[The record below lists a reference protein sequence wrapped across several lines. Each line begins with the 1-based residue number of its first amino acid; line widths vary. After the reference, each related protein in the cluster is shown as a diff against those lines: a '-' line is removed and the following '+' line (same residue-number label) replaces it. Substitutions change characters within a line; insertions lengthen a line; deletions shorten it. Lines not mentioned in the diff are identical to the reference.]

1 MRQLEIEFDNEQARF
16 SNLSYNERLRLLK
29 DYDLSFIGKNGRLS
43 LHNVHSFPA
52 KFPPQL
58 PYTFIKELTKE
69 NEIVLDPMMGS
80 CTTLIEALRLNRVAY
95 GCDIDPLSILIAN
108 AKLKSIDVGKI
119 FHAGKTVL
127 SKAFKNFSTNKS
139 KLEKGILDHFDD
151 KTFEFIDYWFKK
163 ETQIELFALAQQINK
178 LEDEEETN
186 FLKLIFSS
194 IIITKSGGVSLATDL
209 AHTRPHIAKGKSPA
223 SAFEEF
229 NKKLSSTLKNYVSL
243 EKPNFKIFQSDAKDV
258 PLADGSADLIVTSP
272 PYANNAIDYLRA
284 HKFSLVWFGYSLQDI
299 TDIRNN
305 FIGNNSSRGK
315 ILVTLPKKC
324 LSVINAVQKADGQ
337 KGMSLHSYY
346 SEMYAVIKEMFRL
359 IKNNKTVVIVVA
371 SSIIK
376 GVDTLTHECLT
387 DIGKEI
393 GFKLIGINRRE
404 LDRDRRMMPTRWKR
418 NENSQIETRMHEEHV
433 IIFQKA

>member
-1 MRQLEIEFDNEQARF
+1 MRQLDIEFEPEHSQF
-16 SNLSYNERLRLLK
+16 SHLPYSERLKLLK
-29 DYDLSFIGKNGRLS
+29 DFDLSFIGKNGRLS

-80 CTTLIEALRLNRVAY
+80 CTTLIEALRLKRVAY

-108 AKLKSIDVGKI
+108 AKLSSIDIEKIHRTGKS
-119 FHAGKTVL
+119 VL
-127 SKAFKNFSTNKS
+127 NNAFKNFSVNKS
-139 KLEKGILDHFDD
+139 KIEKGILNYFDG
-151 KTFEFIDYWFKK
+151 KSLEFINYWFKK
-163 ETQIELFALAQQINK
+163 ETQLELFALVQQINK
-178 LEDEEETN
+178 LEDEEEMN

-229 NKKLSSTLKNYVSL
+229 NKKMSSTLKNYIPL
-243 EKPNFKIFQSDAKDV
+243 EKPNFKIFRSDAKEI
-258 PLADGSADLIVTSP
+258 PLASNSVDLIVTSP

-284 HKFSLVWFGYSLQDI
+284 HKFSLVWFGYSLENI
-299 TDIRNN
+299 TDVRNN
-305 FIGNNSSRGK
+305 FIGNNSFKGK
-315 ILVTLPKKC
+315 DLVALPKRCMDIIGLVKK
-324 LSVINAVQKADGQ
+324 VDKQ
-337 KGMSLHSYY
+337 KGASLHCYY
-346 SEMYAVIKEMFRL
+346 SEMRAVIQEMFRV

-371 SSIIK
+371 SSVIK
-376 GVDTLTHECLT
+376 GIDTLTHECLT

-393 GFKLIGINRRE
+393 GFNLIGINQRV

-418 NENSQIETRMHEEHV
+418 NENSQIETRMHEEYV
-433 IIFQKA
+433 IIFQK